1 MEIKFDVYFKKNLG
15 TLCKD
20 NEVDLDGKEAYIN
33 LDLSLVDRLEANYSV
48 GVTKYTD
55 EVTIKDIDNKE
66 ILIPFKSD
74 VVKKGLN
81 EFEIVAYMKNGDIKV
96 SQTYTYNIEEGIGE
110 GKQSGSGESS
120 DGHTHNNL
128 AILNSITQTKISE
141 WNNKADATHLH
152 SEYASKNHTHNASEI
167 EGLEN
172 VDIDLS
178 DYYTKSETYNKT
190 EIDSKIANMGAGGS
204 VDLSNYYT
212 KSETDEAMNDK
223 ANKVHTHN
231 EYLTEL
237 PTHTHSEYLKELP
250 THEHS
255 EYLTEH
261 QDISHKADK
270 ENTYTKSQTDNKIVE
285 EIAKA
290 QLGGSGEV
298 DLSAY
303 ATKTYVDNEISKI
316 ELKEGPQG
324 PKGEKGDKGETGAT
338 GPQGLQGDTGEQ
350 GPQGLQGP
358 KGDKGDTP
366 SIDHLESI
374 VNDKVNDIETRFNN
388 FTSSETL
395 EKITKEE
402 IDRQIADGTI
412 AELTLDYK
420 TTSVITKT
428 NSILNYGTEEI
439 LFDWEAGYV
448 NESGAE
454 VDQSGLYPGF
464 RSKNFV
470 HLGHRNSIKIEG
482 VGLLKYT
489 YDGSTYTYVG
499 SVNYPNDNLS
509 NNYFISNG
517 NYYYRALC
525 IFGSYAEIDISKA
538 KEGKLVI
545 DKGRPSFA
553 EGSIDAKSLKPNS
566 INVAD
571 IKGTEGVY
579 NLISNSQI
587 VNYSW
592 CTKSN
597 TLYGFVGGIQ
607 SYILDFHY
615 GSTYFLTTNSENPIG
630 VTISALTDG
639 IGKSNQETVLTLSK
653 GEFVKYTGFDTDKI
667 MIARGNE
674 ASEDIIG
681 KIEIYKSENEYPPAD
696 FKITKIGGYSIETGK
711 ELDYKLED
719 IYRIYPQCKNF
730 KGSFD
735 WNNTYNGMWSNY
747 EEGDFW
753 INDKCNNELKVLHCY
768 LHYPNNLMYFDG
780 KYVKPLKLE
789 KSRYRKPLNRYD
801 VCIVGAGAGG
811 MGCAYALKDKGYNVI
826 IVDKLDSLGG
836 SHLNSIPSLLPSPMN
851 GDWFKNICIDAYNN
865 EPKKIRFSKNIQVGD
880 GDEFEK
886 LWRGSLY
893 NSGTTTNLWGNNIEP
908 ASYWFSQR
916 YFTDLSGKIDVR
928 LSTEF
933 LNSYIE
939 DGDEKSKI
947 GGIKV
952 KDLITG
958 MEYDIFAEYFID
970 CSADGV
976 LCRSGKI
983 EGVDYFIGSDSKDL
997 YNESAYDDGYIGEK
1011 YKINTVEMGY
1021 RLAGNQYK
1029 GGDLLRDK
1037 ENLENIKIYSDVN
1050 NRVNGGPINSPGEGY
1065 MYVSTT
1071 TGCPMSTKAF
1081 IDKGNDYARSE
1092 GYFKTLNHYKLLSKA
1107 GDRYAE
1113 PCKMLGI
1120 RESYRI
1126 KCDYMMTQA
1135 DCEHRITS
1143 ADIKPNHII
1152 ALSSW
1157 WVDIHNNTAL
1167 QSRVNNSFLNG
1178 IPYESLIPSAF
1189 TNVLVGSRCFGAS
1202 HIALASC
1209 RLIKTM
1215 MSLGYT
1221 CGHAISQCVDNWLDD
1236 VRKIDIDKLQSDIGI
1251 IELMEEMETYF
1262 S

>member
-1 MEIKFDVYFKKNLG
+1 MITLRLDKNGGINKGDVQAFEHDNKSEVYIIQLCKNGEIYDLTDKTIELTMVERKRKIGDMVSLPIYNATEGKVKLEVVSDITKQDGIYDFKLTVKDTTGLIETFPSFQVEIKNDITDSITGEIIQDPNFTILTEGLKALADYNKYKTNALKVPEIEKNI
-15 TLCKD
+15 
-20 NEVDLDGKEAYIN
+20 VDLTSQ
-33 LDLSLVDRLEANYSV
+33 LD
-48 GVTKYTD
+48 T
-55 EVTIKDIDNKE
+55 
-66 ILIPFKSD
+66 
-74 VVKKGLN
+74 
-81 EFEIVAYMKNGDIKV
+81 
-96 SQTYTYNIEEGIGE
+96 
-110 GKQSGSGESS
+110 
-120 DGHTHNNL
+120 
-128 AILNSITQTKISE
+128 
-141 WNNKADATHLH
+141 
-152 SEYASKNHTHNASEI
+152 
-167 EGLEN
+167 
-172 VDIDLS
+172 
-178 DYYTKSETYNKT
+178 
-190 EIDSKIANMGAGGS
+190 IANKG
-204 VDLSNYYT
+204 T
-212 KSETDEAMNDK
+212 T
-223 ANKVHTHN
+223 
-231 EYLTEL
+231 
-237 PTHTHSEYLKELP
+237 
-250 THEHS
+250 
-255 EYLTEH
+255 
-261 QDISHKADK
+261 
-270 ENTYTKSQTDNKIVE
+270 VE
-285 EIAKA
+285 
-290 QLGGSGEV
+290 V
-298 DLSAY
+298 
-303 ATKTYVDNEISKI
+303 
-316 ELKEGPQG
+316 
-324 PKGEKGDKGETGAT
+324 
-338 GPQGLQGDTGEQ
+338 
-350 GPQGLQGP
+350 
-358 KGDKGDTP
+358 
-366 SIDHLESI
+366 LER
-374 VNDKVNDIETRFNN
+374 V
-388 FTSSETL
+388 
-395 EKITKEE
+395 TKEE
-402 IDRQIADGTI
+402 IDRQIQDGTI
-412 AELTLDYK
+412 AELMLDYK
-420 TTSVITKT
+420 TNSVIKK
-428 NSILNYGTEEI
+428 NDSILSSGTEEI
-439 LFDWEAGYV
+439 LFDWEAGFV
-448 NESGAE
+448 NSSGVE
-454 VDQSGLYPGF
+454 VDQSGMYPGY
-464 RSKNFV
+464 RSKNYV
-470 HLGHRNSIKIEG
+470 HLGHNRLVKIAG
-482 VGLLKYT
+482 VILLKYT
-489 YDGSTYTYVG
+489 YDGNSYEYVG
-499 SVNYPNDNLS
+499 QVGSGEVYKDCFLS
-509 NNYFISNG
+509 NEK
-517 NYYYRALC
+517 YYYRALN
-525 IFGSYAEIDISKA
+525 SNKNLSEVKESKII
-538 KEGKLVI
+538 I
-545 DKGRPSFA
+545 DKGYANFK
-553 EGSIDAKSLKPNS
+553 EGTIDANVLKPNTLN
-566 INVAD
+566 IAD
-571 IKGTEGVY
+571 IKGTEGVF
-579 NLISNSQI
+579 NLISNSQL
-587 VNYSW
+587 VNYSY
-592 CTKSN
+592 TAKVN
-597 TLYGFVGGIQ
+597 TVYGFIPNLK
-607 SYILDFHY
+607 SYVLDFEY
-615 GSTYFLTTNSENPIG
+615 GNTYFMTTNSNDPITVKVSNLIDG
-630 VTISALTDG
+630 VGSSTRCST
-639 IGKSNQETVLTLSK
+639 LTLEK
-653 GEFVKYTGFDTDKI
+653 GSLTKYTGFDTDKI
-667 MIARGNE
+667 MIARNNE

-681 KIEIYKSENEYPPAD
+681 KIEIYKSENEYPPED

-735 WNNTYNGMWSNY
+735 WNNTYTGMWSKY

-753 INDKCNNELKVLHCY
+753 INDKCNNELKVFHCY

-851 GDWFKNICIDAYNN
+851 GDWFKNICRDAYYN

-893 NSGTTTNLWGNNIEP
+893 NSGTTADLWKNNIEP
-908 ASYWFSQR
+908 ASFWFSQR
-916 YFTDLSGKIDVR
+916 YFTDLSGKIDIR
-928 LSTEF
+928 LNTEF

-1050 NRVNGGPINSPGEGY
+1050 KKVNGGLINSANEGFGY
-1065 MYVSTT
+1065 ISTT
-1071 TGCPMSTKAF
+1071 TGCPISNKTF
-1081 IDKGNDYARSE
+1081 IDKGNDYAHSE
-1092 GYFKTLNHYKLLSKA
+1092 GYFKTLNHYKLLSRT
-1107 GDRYAE
+1107 GERYAE

-1251 IELMEEMETYF
+1251 VEVMTEMETYF
-1262 S
+1262 Q

>member
-1 MEIKFDVYFKKNLG
+1 MNTKIIKLDINKKMFEVITAKQGDTKSRFILFNLYDGPIQFNLTDRMVRVYGKK
-15 TLCKD
+15 KD
-20 NEVDLDGKEAYIN
+20 NTIIFNDLVITDAKKGYCILELTNQMLAVNGMYELELVIFEGEKRLSTMPFTLNVIGSKYSEDAIVSTNEFTALMNALETVQAIENKAEKKDVEN
-33 LDLSLVDRLEANYSV
+33 LSSQLENTTNELNS
-48 GVTKYTD
+48 KID
-55 EVTIKDIDNKE
+55 EVANKGTTTE
-66 ILIPFKSD
+66 
-74 VVKKGLN
+74 V
-81 EFEIVAYMKNGDIKV
+81 
-96 SQTYTYNIEEGIGE
+96 
-110 GKQSGSGESS
+110 
-120 DGHTHNNL
+120 
-128 AILNSITQTKISE
+128 
-141 WNNKADATHLH
+141 
-152 SEYASKNHTHNASEI
+152 
-167 EGLEN
+167 LEQ
-172 VDIDLS
+172 V
-178 DYYTKSETYNKT
+178 TKT
-190 EIDSKIANMGAGGS
+190 EI
-204 VDLSNYYT
+204 
-212 KSETDEAMNDK
+212 E
-223 ANKVHTHN
+223 
-231 EYLTEL
+231 
-237 PTHTHSEYLKELP
+237 
-250 THEHS
+250 
-255 EYLTEH
+255 
-261 QDISHKADK
+261 
-270 ENTYTKSQTDNKIVE
+270 
-285 EIAKA
+285 
-290 QLGGSGEV
+290 
-298 DLSAY
+298 
-303 ATKTYVDNEISKI
+303 
-316 ELKEGPQG
+316 
-324 PKGEKGDKGETGAT
+324 
-338 GPQGLQGDTGEQ
+338 
-350 GPQGLQGP
+350 
-358 KGDKGDTP
+358 
-366 SIDHLESI
+366 
-374 VNDKVNDIETRFNN
+374 
-388 FTSSETL
+388 
-395 EKITKEE
+395 
-402 IDRQIADGTI
+402 RQIADGTI

-420 TTSVITKT
+420 TKSVITKT
-428 NSILNYGTEEI
+428 ASILNYGTEEI

-448 NESGAE
+448 NGSGAE
-454 VDQSGLYPGF
+454 VDQSGVYPGF

-470 HLGHRNSIKIEG
+470 HLGHGNLIKMEG
-482 VGLLKYT
+482 VSLLKYT

-499 SVNYPNDNLS
+499 SVNYANDNLS

-517 NYYYRALC
+517 NYYYRALR

-597 TLYGFVGGIQ
+597 TLYGFIGGIQ

-615 GSTYFLTTNSENPIG
+615 GSTYFLTTNSENPIS

-639 IGKSNQETVLTLSK
+639 IGNTSQKTVLTINK

-667 MIARGNE
+667 MIARNNE

-681 KIEIYKSENEYPPAD
+681 KIEIYKSENEYPPED

-735 WNNTYNGMWSNY
+735 WNNTYTGMWSKY

-753 INDKCNNELKVLHCY
+753 INDKCNNELKVFHCY

-851 GDWFKNICIDAYNN
+851 GDWFKNICRDAYYN

-893 NSGTTTNLWGNNIEP
+893 NSGTTADLWKNNIEP
-908 ASYWFSQR
+908 ASFWFSQR

-928 LSTEF
+928 LNTEF

-1050 NRVNGGPINSPGEGY
+1050 NKVNGGLINSANEGFGY
-1065 MYVSTT
+1065 ISTT
-1071 TGCPMSTKAF
+1071 TGCPISNKTF
-1081 IDKGNDYARSE
+1081 IDKGNDYAYSE
-1092 GYFKTLNHYKLLSKA
+1092 GYFKTLNHYKLLNRA
-1107 GDRYAE
+1107 GERYAE

-1157 WVDIHNNTAL
+1157 WVDIHNNIAL

-1251 IELMEEMETYF
+1251 VEVMTEMETYF
-1262 S
+1262 Q